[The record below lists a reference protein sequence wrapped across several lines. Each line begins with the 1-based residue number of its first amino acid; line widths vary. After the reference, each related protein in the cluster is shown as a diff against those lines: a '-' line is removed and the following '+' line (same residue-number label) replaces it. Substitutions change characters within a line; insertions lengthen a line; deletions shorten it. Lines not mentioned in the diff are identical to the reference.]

1 MFFLCSG
8 EFHEIVCKTSR
19 AVSPG
24 FRICMIAGIY
34 SIALGYIYL
43 VNSGN
48 FNIELLINSTAN
60 IWELSGLELR
70 DSLIQL

>member
-1 MFFLCSG
+1 
-8 EFHEIVCKTSR
+8 
-19 AVSPG
+19 
-24 FRICMIAGIY
+24 MIAGIY

-43 VNSGN
+43 VKWGN

-60 IWELSGLELR
+60 IWELSGLDLR